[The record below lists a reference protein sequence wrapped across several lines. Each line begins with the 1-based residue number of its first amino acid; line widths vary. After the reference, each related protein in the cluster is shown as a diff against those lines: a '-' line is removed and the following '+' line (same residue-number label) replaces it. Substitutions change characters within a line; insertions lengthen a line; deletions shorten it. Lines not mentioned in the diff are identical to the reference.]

1 MDFRTLQYFSVVARE
16 LNFTRA
22 AEKLNMSQPPL
33 SSQIKSL
40 ENDLGVQLFIR
51 GKRRMQLTEAGHLL
65 LRRATQIL
73 DLAEKTR
80 QDLRSLDNEL
90 SGTICIGMVEGM
102 APHLASRW
110 IARFREEYPMVSF
123 RLFNGSGDDVT
134 ARLIRGLSD
143 VAVIARPYDTEAI
156 DGIPVGREPW
166 CAFMSPDHPLAKTD
180 DAAIPLSALRDVPLV
195 VPNRR
200 SRIEAIRRWFDGIG
214 AEPEIVAETA
224 NYIDAVTMAE
234 HKVGVSIYPMTKADP
249 GPNVVRKMITGP
261 ARTAEYDLAWSRS
274 GRPTL
279 LVSEFINF
287 VRDFM
292 EEYPAVGFNEE
303 IIPDDAEIL

>member
-1 MDFRTLQYFSVVARE
+1 LDFRTLQYFRVVARE

-65 LRRATQIL
+65 LRRADQIL

-80 QDLRSLDNEL
+80 DDLRSLDREL

-102 APHLASRW
+102 APYLASRW
-110 IARFREEYPMVSF
+110 IASFREEYPHVSF
-123 RLFNGSGDDVT
+123 RLWNGGGDDVVS
-134 ARLIRGLSD
+134 RLIRGLSD
-143 VAVIARPYDTEAI
+143 IAVVARPYDTEAI

-180 DAAIPLSALRDVPLV
+180 DAALPLSALKGVPLV

-200 SRIEAIRRWFDGIG
+200 SRIEAIRRWFEGIG
-214 AEPEIVAETA
+214 AEPEIIAETA

-234 HKVGVSIYPMTKADP
+234 QKVGVSIYPMTKSDP
-249 GPNVVRKMITGP
+249 GPNVVRKLITGP
-261 ARTAEYDLAWSRS
+261 ARTAEYDLVWSRS
-274 GRPTL
+274 GRPTI
-279 LVSEFINF
+279 LVNEFINF
-287 VRDFM
+287 VSDCL
-292 EEYPAVGFNEE
+292 EQDPDEGFNKG
-303 IIPDDAEIL
+303 IIPADAEIL